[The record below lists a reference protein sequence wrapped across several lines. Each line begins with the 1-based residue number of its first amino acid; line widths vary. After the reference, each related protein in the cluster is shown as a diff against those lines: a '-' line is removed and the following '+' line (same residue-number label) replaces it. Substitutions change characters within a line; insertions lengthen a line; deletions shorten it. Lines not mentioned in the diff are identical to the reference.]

1 MTATSVGLILCGFL
15 MLRWRPRRIL
25 FVATLAV
32 FPFALPL
39 LALAGPAPLAVVIA
53 CAFAAGFCIE
63 IFGVLWDTT
72 MQQEI
77 PPEKLSRLYA
87 YDMLGSLALTP
98 LALAAVGPI
107 SAAIGTRATLIG
119 CTILVFGATALV
131 LLSRDVRTLERRDA
145 VTAPTAEPATS

>member
-1 MTATSVGLILCGFL
+1 M

-25 FVATLAV
+25 LVATLAV

-39 LALAGPAPLAVVIA
+39 LALAVPAPLVVVIA
-53 CAFAAGFCIE
+53 AAFIAGFCIE
-63 IFGVLWDTT
+63 IFGVLWDTA

-77 PPEKLSRLYA
+77 PPAKLSRLYA

-119 CTILVFGATALV
+119 CAILTIGATAPV
-131 LLSRDVRTLERRDA
+131 LLSRDVRTLERRSA
-145 VTAPTAEPATS
+145 APAAAAAIAEA